1 MKISSF
7 FKILKRKI
15 NKYDKIASNPFL
27 NNKHVIIIWV
37 EENENAPNIIFES
50 DN

>member
-15 NKYDKIASNPFL
+15 NKYDKITSNPFL
-27 NNKHVIIIWV
+27 NNKQVIIIWV
-37 EENENAPNIIFES
+37 EDNEEKSSTIFES
-50 DN
+50 NN